1 MLRGISATYDPL
13 GFITPLTIP
22 ARMLIQEI
30 WKLKLDWD
38 DPIPFELIER
48 WKGIAASIENSKTS
62 FNRSYFKTEEIKDL
76 HVFVDA
82 SQLAYG
88 AVIFLMTHIFAMTT
102 PLLSCSPSLVSP
114 R

>member
-1 MLRGISATYDPL
+1 VLRGISATYDPL

-48 WKGIAASIENSKTS
+48 WKGIATSIEDSKTS
-62 FNRSYFKTEEIKDL
+62 FNRSYFKTGEIKEL

-88 AVIFLMTHIFAMTT
+88 AVAYFCNDDSSF
-102 PLLSCSPSLVSP
+102 SCSPSLASP